1 MVLWF
6 LVLWFSVLTHHVGTV
21 HKEHI
26 VKTSLQI
33 ASEATIAP
41 ISAVAEQLGI
51 PEQYVEY
58 HGRSKAKIDL
68 NLLDAYRDR
77 PLGKYIL
84 VTAITPTPLGEGKTT
99 TTIGLGMALNKI
111 GKRAAI
117 ALRQSSL
124 GPVFGIKGGGAG
136 GGYSQVVPLE
146 ESIVHLNG
154 DIHAIQQAHNQIAAL
169 VDNSWYHGNP
179 LNIDPDRI
187 VIRRAMDVNDRF
199 LRNIT
204 IGLGGDKHGF
214 PRDTGF
220 DMTVASELM
229 AILALATGSTA
240 VEAIKSLR
248 ARIGKMVVAFTKDG
262 KPVTAE
268 DVRAAGA
275 ATVLMRETLK
285 PNLMQTI
292 ENTPAFIHAG
302 PFANIAHG
310 NSSIVA
316 DQIALRLADY
326 VVTEAGFGMDM
337 GGEKFFDIKC
347 RASGL
352 WPAAAVV
359 VATIRALKSHT
370 GKYKITP
377 GKPLPPELLAENPDD
392 VLVGGANLRKQ
403 IANARAFGVPVV
415 VALNAFPDDYPSEI
429 EAVRQIARE
438 AGAADMAVS
447 SVFADGGAGGID
459 LAQKVVAAAESSN
472 ATPQFLYPLE
482 MPIKGKIDAIAR
494 AIYGADG
501 VSYTEQASEQIE
513 SFEANGFGNLPICMA
528 KTHLS
533 LSHDAKLKGAPS
545 NYTFHV
551 REVRASVG
559 AGFIY
564 PLAGDMVTMP
574 GLGAN
579 PAAHT
584 IDIDENGNTV
594 GLF

>member
-1 MVLWF
+1 M
-6 LVLWFSVLTHHVGTV
+6 
-21 HKEHI
+21 
-26 VKTSLQI
+26 KTSLQI
-33 ASEATIAP
+33 ASEAQIDP
-41 ISAVAEQLGI
+41 IRAVAERLNL
-51 PEQYVEY
+51 PEEFLEY
-58 HGRSKAKIDL
+58 HGRYKAKIDL
-68 NLLDAYRDR
+68 NFLDANRDK

-99 TTIGLGMALNKI
+99 TTIGLGMALNRI
-111 GKRAAI
+111 GKNAAI

-124 GPVFGIKGGGAG
+124 GPAFGIKGGGAG
-136 GGYSQVVPLE
+136 GGYAQVVPLE

-154 DIHAIQQAHNQIAAL
+154 DIHAIAQAHNQIAAL

-179 LNIDPDRI
+179 LNIDPKRI
-187 VIRRAMDVNDRF
+187 VIRRVMDVNDRF

-204 IGLGGDKHGF
+204 VGLGGEKNGI

-220 DMTVASELM
+220 DITVASELM
-229 AILALATGSTA
+229 AILALATGSTNA
-240 VEAIKSLR
+240 EAIKSLR
-248 ARIGKMVVAFTKDG
+248 ARIGQMVVAFTAEG
-262 KPVTAE
+262 KPVTAD

-292 ENTPAFIHAG
+292 ENTPAFVHAG

-316 DQIALRLADY
+316 DQIGLRLADY
-326 VVTEAGFGMDM
+326 VITEGGFGMDM
-337 GGEKFFDIKC
+337 GGEKFFNIKC

-352 WPAAAVV
+352 WPAVAVV

-392 VLVGGANLRKQ
+392 VRVGGTNLRKQ
-403 IANARAFGVPVV
+403 IENARAFGVPVV
-415 VALNAFPDDYPSEI
+415 VALNAYPDDKQSEI
-429 EAVRQIARE
+429 EAVREIALA
-438 AGAADMAVS
+438 AGAEDMAVS
-447 SVFADGGAGGID
+447 TVFADGGRGGED
-459 LAQKVVAAAESSN
+459 LARKVVAAAERSQ
-472 ATPQFLYPLE
+472 AKPQFLYPLE
-482 MPIKGKIDAIAR
+482 QPIKQKIHTLAST
-494 AIYGADG
+494 IYGAED
-501 VSYTEQASEQIE
+501 VSYTDLASEQIA

-545 NYTFHV
+545 GYTFHV

-574 GLGAN
+574 GLGSA

>member
-1 MVLWF
+1 LVLWF

>member
-1 MVLWF
+1 M
-6 LVLWFSVLTHHVGTV
+6 
-21 HKEHI
+21 
-26 VKTSLQI
+26 KTSLQI
-33 ASEATIAP
+33 ASEAHLEHIR
-41 ISAVAEQLGI
+41 SVAERLGV
-51 PEQYVEY
+51 PEQFVEY

-68 NLLDAYRDR
+68 NVLDALRDR

-99 TTIGLGMALNKI
+99 TTIGLGMALNRI
-111 GKRAAI
+111 GKNAAI

-124 GPVFGIKGGGAG
+124 GPAFGIKGGGAG
-136 GGYSQVVPLE
+136 GGYSQVIPLE

-154 DIHAIQQAHNQIAAL
+154 DIHAIAQAHNQIAAL
-169 VDNSWYHGNP
+169 VDNSFYHGNP
-179 LNIDPDRI
+179 LDIDPDRI
-187 VIRRAMDVNDRF
+187 VIRRVMDVNDRF
-199 LRNIT
+199 LRQMT
-204 IGLGGDKHGF
+204 IGLGGSKNGV

-220 DMTVASELM
+220 DIAVASELM
-229 AILALATGSTA
+229 AILALATGTTNA
-240 VEAIKSLR
+240 DAIKSLR
-248 ARIGKMVVAFTKDG
+248 ARIGKMVVAFTRDG
-262 KPVTAE
+262 TPVTAD

-302 PFANIAHG
+302 PFANIAQG
-310 NSSIVA
+310 NSSILA
-316 DQIALRLADY
+316 DQIGLRVADY
-326 VVTEAGFGMDM
+326 VVTEAGFGMDI

-370 GKYKITP
+370 DKYKITP

-392 VLVGGANLRKQ
+392 VYAGGANLRKQ
-403 IANARAFGVPVV
+403 IANARAFGVPVI
-415 VALNAFPDDYPSEI
+415 VALNAFPGDTATEI
-429 EAVRQIARE
+429 DAVRRIAQE
-438 AGAADMAVS
+438 AGAVDMAVS
-447 SVFADGGAGGID
+447 TVFAEGGVGGED
-459 LAQKVVAAAESSN
+459 LARKVVAAAEAST
-472 ATPQFLYPLE
+472 AEPQFLYPLD
-482 MPIKGKIDAIAR
+482 MPIKDKIHTLATR
-494 AIYGADG
+494 IYGAAD
-501 VSYTEQASEQIE
+501 VSYTDVASEQIAA
-513 SFEANGFGNLPICMA
+513 FEANGFGNLPICMA

-533 LSHDAKLKGAPS
+533 LSHDAKLKGAPEG
-545 NYTFHV
+545 YTFHI
-551 REVRASVG
+551 REARASVG

-574 GLGAN
+574 GLGTA